1 MGMGFRG
8 KLRYDRAIGLAASV
22 RSQHPGLPT
31 KTPSSS
37 LTENC
42 RSQATDIKKILK

>member
-1 MGMGFRG
+1 MRG
-8 KLRYDRAIGLAASV
+8 KLRYDRAIALAVSG
-22 RSQHPGLPT
+22 RSQRPDEPR

-42 RSQATDIKKILK
+42 RSEATNLKKILK